1 MASGSATGTN
11 PLDTLIDKRTIRTQL
26 DDIVEKARS
35 KHDFCTRNNIASR
48 MQLSFVIT
56 GDAGTGKTTVAKA
69 ITAALA
75 DAGVLRSPVA
85 EVVNPVD
92 FDNWI
97 KNLDKHTDR
106 LANSA
111 IIVEE
116 SQKLVPD
123 GEAEEVAKLDYILQ
137 AARRWREDGSKPV
150 VIITGNNRLRK
161 FFNENPNSAAAINYF
176 FETEELTVDGLMEI
190 ARRQLTEKYK
200 RQLTREAE
208 EKLRRIFENDRRQ
221 PDDALG
227 AGGHNATA
235 RAYNIDIAAIGSTD
249 SLLGPDYVEGK
260 EFKPKTLPQV
270 MAEFNKYV
278 GVDEVKNAI
287 RDIANSIADD
297 VKAGR
302 PARVMHHYQFLGNP
316 GTGKTTMARLF
327 AEALNAL
334 GALPVGHLKEVSKN
348 DLVSQFVG
356 ETTSKVVEAFQKAMG
371 GVLFIDEAYQ
381 LGNDSHGKDAI
392 DTILTQAENNRGK
405 LVVIIAGYTK
415 EMGEFVQINSGIAS
429 RFDSIINF
437 RDYTAEELTEIFRR
451 MVNSSKEGLRLNP
464 EADANVGNVFKKM
477 YLTRSRT
484 FGNARE
490 VRTVFI
496 KAVERMKN
504 RLAADPASGYFLTM
518 QDIEGEEGKSKS
530 VDDILAELDDM
541 IGMDAVKDQLRRI
554 ARNVELNRRRAQT
567 GRAKAKVDNIH
578 IAITGSPGTGKTE
591 IAKRLGR
598 IFRAM
603 GVLSKGHVVERER
616 KTLLDSMANSAGVN
630 MDKAVDEALGG
641 VLFIDEAYN
650 LIPMDNPTDK
660 DKDGTAAVEALM
672 TRMSNDAGKFVTVIA
687 GYKMEIEEF
696 IANAN
701 PGLARRFT
709 HRIHIEDYPVD
720 VLVEIFKSRAKKRG
734 LYHDSGCGGTIAE
747 KGAGDAHRKRQKLR
761 QCRSYDEAFQPDA

>member
-1 MASGSATGTN
+1 MAMASGNAAGAN
-11 PLDTLIDKRTIRTQL
+11 PLDTLIDKKTIRKQL

-75 DAGVLRSPVA
+75 DAGVLKSPVA

-106 LANSA
+106 LSNSA

-150 VIITGNNRLRK
+150 VIITGNKRLQK

-405 LVVIIAGYTK
+405 LVVILAGYTK

-518 QDIEGEEGKSKS
+518 QDIEGEEGKTKS

-567 GRAKAKVDNIH
+567 GRANAKVDNIH

-598 IFRAM
+598 IFKAM

-616 KTLLDSMANSAGVN
+616 K
-630 MDKAVDEALGG
+630 
-641 VLFIDEAYN
+641 
-650 LIPMDNPTDK
+650 NP
-660 DKDGTAAVEALM
+660 
-672 TRMSNDAGKFVTVIA
+672 S
-687 GYKMEIEEF
+687 
-696 IANAN
+696 
-701 PGLARRFT
+701 
-709 HRIHIEDYPVD
+709 
-720 VLVEIFKSRAKKRG
+720 
-734 LYHDSGCGGTIAE
+734 
-747 KGAGDAHRKRQKLR
+747 
-761 QCRSYDEAFQPDA
+761 